1 MISLTGFL
9 LKHLYELMA
18 DDADE
23 SNEFEPILMFLAN
36 NQLPDLICD
45 TFIELLS
52 FGVVF
57 ALIWVVVAISEL
69 HEFGNGGSHCHLVS
83 TIGCPSKAILD
94 FV

>member
-1 MISLTGFL
+1 MISFTGFL

-18 DDADE
+18 DEADE
-23 SNEFEPILMFLAN
+23 SSSDFEPILMFLAN

-57 ALIWVVVAISEL
+57 ALIWVFVAITEL
-69 HEFGNGGSHCHLVS
+69 NDIGSTHCHLVS
-83 TIGCPSKAILD
+83 TLGCPSKSIVSHA
-94 FV
+94 

>member
-9 LKHLYELMA
+9 LKHLYELMS

-23 SNEFEPILMFLAN
+23 SSEFEPILMFLAN

-57 ALIWVVVAISEL
+57 ALIWVFVAITEM
-69 HEFGNGGSHCHLVS
+69 HEIGGSHCHLVS
-83 TIGCPSKAILD
+83 TIGCPSKIILD
-94 FV
+94 FI

>member
-1 MISLTGFL
+1 MINLTSFL

-18 DDADE
+18 DDVDD
-23 SNEFEPILMFLAN
+23 SSEFEPILLFLAN

-45 TFIELLS
+45 TLVELLC

-57 ALIWVVVAISEL
+57 ALIWVLVAITEL
-69 HEFGNGGSHCHLVS
+69 NEFESSHCHLVS
-83 TIGCPSKAILD
+83 TFGCPSKTISS